1 MMMRSLFL
9 LAILATL
16 VIIAVKKSDQTA
28 WEAAKDLGET
38 VQTTLADAS
47 PQTAASNL
55 AENLPLNIGVQSTA
69 SPKPPSIMYSSRKPD
84 GLNAGTV
91 KTIKDHL
98 KNSTQHEPLL
108 KDYPAKTNPTPTK
121 IATKQPEIDWPDM
134 PALPVISVESRKIT
148 APNPDQPMPVSAI
161 AEPVKRPSPRADY
174 ADVKVYYEN
183 ASRLLE
189 EIK

>member
-1 MMMRSLFL
+1 MRSLFL

-28 WEAAKDLGET
+28 WEAAQDLGET
-38 VQTTLADAS
+38 VQTTLADAN
-47 PQTAASNL
+47 PQTVASELAANSPTN
-55 AENLPLNIGVQSTA
+55 AGVQSSAT
-69 SPKPPSIMYSSRKPD
+69 PKPPSIVHSSRKPD
-84 GLNAGTV
+84 GLDAGTV

-98 KNSTQHEPLL
+98 KNSTHLESLL
-108 KDYPAKTNPTPTK
+108 KKPPAKSTPAPTK
-121 IATKQPEIDWPDM
+121 IATGQPDVDWPDM
-134 PALPVISVESRKIT
+134 PSLPVVPVESRKIA
-148 APNPDQPMPVSAI
+148 APKPDQPKPMGATAS
-161 AEPVKRPSPRADY
+161 PVKRSSPRADY

>member
-1 MMMRSLFL
+1 MRSLFL

-28 WEAAKDLGET
+28 WEAAQYLGET
-38 VQTTLADAS
+38 VQTTLADTS

-55 AENLPLNIGVQSTA
+55 AKNSPTNVGVQSIA
-69 SPKPPSIMYSSRKPD
+69 APKPPSTMHSSHKPD

-98 KNSTQHEPLL
+98 KNSVQLESLL
-108 KDYPAKTNPTPTK
+108 KESPAKTKPTPTK
-121 IATKQPEIDWPDM
+121 IATVQPDVDWPDM
-134 PALPVISVESRKIT
+134 PAIPVVPVESRKIT
-148 APNPDQPMPVSAI
+148 APNPGQPKPVGAAS
-161 AEPVKRPSPRADY
+161 PVKSISPRADY

>member
-1 MMMRSLFL
+1 MRSLFL

-28 WEAAKDLGET
+28 WEAAQDLGET

-47 PQTAASNL
+47 PQTVASDLAAKL
-55 AENLPLNIGVQSTA
+55 STSVDA
-69 SPKPPSIMYSSRKPD
+69 PSGTPPTPRSIAHSSRELD
-84 GLNAGTV
+84 GLGAETV

-98 KNSTQHEPLL
+98 KNSTHLESLL
-108 KDYPAKTNPTPTK
+108 KEPPTKSTPAPTK
-121 IATKQPEIDWPDM
+121 IATGQPDVDWPDM
-134 PALPVISVESRKIT
+134 PALPVVSVESRKIAAPKPGQPKPMGAT
-148 APNPDQPMPVSAI
+148 AS
-161 AEPVKRPSPRADY
+161 PVKRSSPRADY

>member
-1 MMMRSLFL
+1 MMRSLFL

-28 WEAAKDLGET
+28 WEAAQDLGET

-47 PQTAASNL
+47 PQTVASDLAAKL
-55 AENLPLNIGVQSTA
+55 STSVDA
-69 SPKPPSIMYSSRKPD
+69 PSGTPPTPRSIAHSSRELD
-84 GLNAGTV
+84 GLGAETV
-91 KTIKDHL
+91 KTIKEAL
-98 KNSTQHEPLL
+98 ENSSDNKSLL
-108 KDYPAKTNPTPTK
+108 KETPAKTRPAPTK
-121 IATKQPEIDWPDM
+121 IAAGRPDVDWPDM
-134 PALPVISVESRKIT
+134 PAIPVISVESRKIV
-148 APNPDQPMPVSAI
+148 APNPGQPKPVGAVNS
-161 AEPVKRPSPRADY
+161 PVIRPSPRADY

>member
-1 MMMRSLFL
+1 MRSLFL

-28 WEAAKDLGET
+28 WEAAQDLGET
-38 VQTTLADAS
+38 VQTTLADAN
-47 PQTAASNL
+47 PQTAASDL
-55 AENLPLNIGVQSTA
+55 AANSPPIADVQNS
-69 SPKPPSIMYSSRKPD
+69 SSLKPPATVHSSRKPD
-84 GLNAGTV
+84 GLDAGTV

-98 KNSTQHEPLL
+98 KNSTQLESLL
-108 KDYPAKTNPTPTK
+108 KEPPAKSTPAPTK
-121 IATKQPEIDWPDM
+121 IATGQPDVDWPDM
-134 PALPVISVESRKIT
+134 PALPVIPVESRKIT
-148 APNPDQPMPVSAI
+148 APKPGQPTPMGATAS
-161 AEPVKRPSPRADY
+161 PVKRSSPRADY